1 MTLDRDNL
9 ARQIANH
16 GTNGVE
22 DIDPDVEDYRFADYL
37 IRTAYDIHGYS
48 LGFRRLIGGFLMA
61 VLVAVL
67 IVTAHAWSAQ

>member
-9 ARQIANH
+9 ARQLANH
-16 GTNGVE
+16 GTDGVE

-48 LGFRRLIGGFLMA
+48 LFFRRLTGGA
-61 VLVAVL
+61 IVSVLAL
-67 IVTAHAWSAQ
+67 ILILTATQGAH